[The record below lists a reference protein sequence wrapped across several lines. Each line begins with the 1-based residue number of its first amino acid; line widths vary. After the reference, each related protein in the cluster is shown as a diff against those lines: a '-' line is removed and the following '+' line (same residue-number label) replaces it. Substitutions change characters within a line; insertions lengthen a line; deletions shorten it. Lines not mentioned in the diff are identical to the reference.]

1 MEHCNN
7 LSGNLD
13 EIENDLIIYNSKI
26 VESKLTYK
34 KDWERNC
41 LDEAINSEFSLECKT
56 KYNSEYKLD
65 CNLKKQP
72 FSLSDWIVVEN
83 GLLLCK
89 DFVTEE
95 EEQDLIEMIDSG
107 EWSGNGTGSNPHLL
121 RRLQQFGALYL
132 TDKRVLLPS
141 DAKIPQFCLPIKERL
156 ERSLKALN
164 LASELYTPFDYVV
177 FNEYLPSQG
186 IAPHTDAHIY
196 GPVICS
202 LSLSSDC
209 TMSFYKVIDGYC
221 DKENPTFSIELPRRS
236 MLVMFGEIRSR
247 FQHSISK
254 NLIDVTDDGRE
265 IERKRRIS
273 VIFRTFDEELIR
285 MTFCKMNYL

>member
-1 MEHCNN
+1 MDHRNN
-7 LSGNLD
+7 LSSSLD
-13 EIENDLIIYNSKI
+13 EIEDDSTIYNSKV
-26 VESKLTYK
+26 VESELINR
-34 KDWERNC
+34 KDRGGNC
-41 LDEAINSEFSLECKT
+41 LDETVNCEFRLECKT
-56 KYNSEYKLD
+56 KYNSEYKLN
-65 CNLKKQP
+65 CNLKRQP
-72 FSLSDWIVVEN
+72 FNLSDWIIAEN

-89 DFVTEE
+89 SFVTEE
-95 EEQDLIEMIDSG
+95 EEQDLIEMIDAG

-141 DAKIPQFCLPIKERL
+141 DDKIPQFCLPVKERL
-156 ERSLKALN
+156 EKSLKALN
-164 LASELYTPFDYVV
+164 LADELCIPFNYVV

-202 LSLSSDC
+202 LSLASDC

-221 DKENPTFSIELPRRS
+221 DKENATFSIELPRRS
-236 MLVMFGEIRSR
+236 MLVMSGEIRSG

-254 NLIDVTDDGRE
+254 NLIDVTDNGRE

-273 VIFRTFDEELIR
+273 VIFRTFDEELIQ
-285 MTFCKMNYL
+285 MTL

>member
-1 MEHCNN
+1 MDHRYNM
-7 LSGNLD
+7 SSNLD
-13 EIENDLIIYNSKI
+13 EIGNDSIIYNYKI
-26 VESKLTYK
+26 VENELIFEN
-34 KDWERNC
+34 DRGRNC
-41 LDEAINSEFSLECKT
+41 LDKSVNCEFSLECEAKD
-56 KYNSEYKLD
+56 NSENEMD

-72 FSLSDWIVVEN
+72 FVLSDWIVVED

-89 DFVTEE
+89 NFVTEE
-95 EEQDLIEMIDSG
+95 EERDLIEMIDSG

-141 DAKIPQFCLPIKERL
+141 DAKIPQFCLPVKERL
-156 ERSLKALN
+156 EKALKALN
-164 LASELYTPFDYVV
+164 LADELCTPFNYVV

-202 LSLSSDC
+202 LSLASDC
-209 TMSFYKVIDGYC
+209 IMSFYKVIDGCC
-221 DKENPTFSIELPRRS
+221 DKENATFSIELPRRS
-236 MLVMFGEIRSR
+236 MLVMYGEIRSR

-254 NLIDVTDDGRE
+254 NLVDVTEDGRE

-273 VIFRTFDEELIR
+273 VIFRTFNEELIK
-285 MTFCKMNYL
+285 MTL